1 MELLICSFVVLIL
14 FFVRDVFLFGST
26 HDHLS
31 PKVGL
36 YCGLTLFYFLV
47 ALRIWHSLAPE
58 EAMNLVRSPRVWV
71 LTLLMHAAL
80 WFVAAWFKRRPQ
92 SDNKM
97 WIMAVAPA
105 PMLILAV
112 VAFSQRLTMLFS
124 DANGLVVGS
133 LVSSV
138 WVASVLIAVV
148 IFRRAN
154 GERENVE
161 FAATLA
167 EIASWTGIGIL
178 PFTGLLEAAEVFL
191 KYD

>member
-1 MELLICSFVVLIL
+1 MELLICAFVVLIL

-26 HDHLS
+26 YDHLS

-58 EAMNLVRSPRVWV
+58 EAMNLVRSRRVWL

-80 WFVAAWFKRRPQ
+80 WFVASWFKRRPQ
-92 SDNKM
+92 PSNKM

-112 VAFSQRLTMLFS
+112 VAFSQRLTMLFG
-124 DANGLVVGS
+124 DANGL
-133 LVSSV
+133 
-138 WVASVLIAVV
+138 
-148 IFRRAN
+148 
-154 GERENVE
+154 
-161 FAATLA
+161 
-167 EIASWTGIGIL
+167 
-178 PFTGLLEAAEVFL
+178 
-191 KYD
+191 